1 MSIQYKAA
9 IVVGATWNS
18 VPIDDEVFDNIKHL
32 VDDGELD
39 DFPPCY
45 DGGQEGVFGY
55 ELEKTPDYYYSE
67 INAIAFNDKVAA
79 LKQQF
84 LAMTGFEAKVYLT
97 PVGY

>member
-18 VPIDDEVFDNIKHL
+18 VPIDDEVFDNIKQL

-45 DGGQEGVFGY
+45 DGGREGVFGY
-55 ELEKTPDYYYSE
+55 ELEKTPEYYYSE
-67 INAIAFNDKVAA
+67 INISDFIDKVFT

-84 LAMTGFEAKVYLT
+84 LAKTGIESKVYLT

>member
-18 VPIDDEVFDNIKHL
+18 VPIDEVFDNIKQL

-45 DGGQEGVFGY
+45 DGGREGVFG
-55 ELEKTPDYYYSE
+55 
-67 INAIAFNDKVAA
+67 
-79 LKQQF
+79 
-84 LAMTGFEAKVYLT
+84 
-97 PVGY
+97 

>member
-18 VPIDDEVFDNIKHL
+18 IPIDDESFDNIKQL

-45 DGGQEGVFGY
+45 DGDREGVFGY

-67 INAIAFNDKVAA
+67 INISDFIDEVFT

-84 LAMTGFEAKVYLT
+84 LATTGFEAKVYLT
-97 PVGY
+97 TVGY

>member
-9 IVVGATWNS
+9 IVVGRAWYDI
-18 VPIDDEVFDNIKHL
+18 PLDDESFDNIKQL
-32 VDDGELD
+32 VDDGEFD

-45 DGGQEGVFGY
+45 DGGREGVFGY
-55 ELEKTPDYYYSE
+55 ELEVTPDYYYSE
-67 INAIAFNDKVAA
+67 INISDFIDEVFT

>member
-9 IVVGATWNS
+9 IVVGTTWNS
-18 VPIDDEVFDNIKHL
+18 IPIDDEVFDNIKQL
-32 VDDGELD
+32 VDDGEFD

-45 DGGQEGVFGY
+45 DGGREGVFGY

-67 INAIAFNDKVAA
+67 INISDFIDEVFT

>member
-9 IVVGATWNS
+9 MVVGATWS
-18 VPIDDEVFDNIKHL
+18 SIPLDDESFDNIKQL
-32 VDDGELD
+32 VDDGEFD

-45 DGGQEGVFGY
+45 DGGREGVFGY
-55 ELEKTPDYYYSE
+55 ELEITPDYYYSE
-67 INAIAFNDKVAA
+67 INTVGFNEKVNA

-84 LAMTGFEAKVYLT
+84 LEMTGFEAKVYLT